1 MKPFLI
7 TKYKTGTFKFTLR
20 AKNGFQILHS
30 QEYFSDAACRNG
42 IESVARHCQDDH
54 RYERMVGNGRYW
66 FNLKAANGQVIGTS
80 ANYSS
85 EAARENG
92 IESVKV
98 HGYNTD
104 YEYDAI
110 QAPEPVPVQQSAL
123 SLLNQK
129 HREAIKG
136 MESIHTK
143 DFPAAYTNTALDAMQ
158 EYAKREAIEFAL
170 WVMENQ
176 DYLPDEEGVA
186 KSWEAWNAARHPRRE
201 II

>member
-1 MKPFLI
+1 MTPFLI

-20 AKNGFQILHS
+20 ARNGFQILHS
-30 QEYFSDAACRNG
+30 QEYYSDAACRNG
-42 IESVARHCQDDH
+42 IEAVAKYCQEDQ
-54 RYERMVGNGRYW
+54 RYERLEGNGRYW
-66 FNLKAANGQVIGTS
+66 FNLKAPNGQVIGTS

-85 EAARENG
+85 KIARENG

-98 HGYNTD
+98 HGYD
-104 YEYDAI
+104 PSYEYEN
-110 QAPEPVPVQQSAL
+110 PLTSEVLPVQQSAL

-170 WVMENQ
+170 WVMENYN
-176 DYLPDEEGVA
+176 YLPVGKQPKDA
-186 KSWEAWNAARHPRRE
+186 WEAWNAARHPRRE